1 MEQYNYAKILHN
13 LITSFKVHA
22 KQLHASST
30 KCKHKI
36 TNWKF
41 AASFWGKPEW
51 VADQKKFYSMY
62 VYPREV
68 EYDRAIV
75 RAVTVATQH
84 KLSFTHHELA

>member
-1 MEQYNYAKILHN
+1 MEHYDYAKIIHN

-22 KQLHASST
+22 KRLHASST

-51 VADQKKFYSMY
+51 VADQINFIACMF
-62 VYPREV
+62 
-68 EYDRAIV
+68 
-75 RAVTVATQH
+75 TQE
-84 KLSFTHHELA
+84 KLNMI

>member
-1 MEQYNYAKILHN
+1 MPMEQYNYAKILHN

-41 AASFWGKPEW
+41 AASFWGKPE
-51 VADQKKFYSMY
+51 
-62 VYPREV
+62 
-68 EYDRAIV
+68 
-75 RAVTVATQH
+75 
-84 KLSFTHHELA
+84 